1 MSHRRGRHR
10 ARPAAS
16 RRRQLIALSAACA
29 LAATGLEV
37 LTAEPGAPA
46 PGADAAP
53 AADVTRAAAGGVSRD
68 YVRTAPSL
76 PASASPSAVPLPPS
90 PSPSSAS
97 PKPPAPVAGLDRA
110 QMANAGTIVQV
121 GKRRGLPKRALVV
134 AIATALQESDL
145 RNVASPA
152 VPESL
157 EYPHQGE
164 EVDHDS
170 VGIFQQRPSQGW
182 GTVAQLMD
190 PGYAAGQFFDRLV
203 LVPDWADLS
212 VTEAAQAVQR
222 SAFPDAYAQ
231 HESVATQV
239 VAALA

>member
-1 MSHRRGRHR
+1 
-10 ARPAAS
+10 
-16 RRRQLIALSAACA
+16 
-29 LAATGLEV
+29 V
-37 LTAEPGAPA
+37 LTAEPGSPA
-46 PGADAAP
+46 SGADAAP
-53 AADVTRAAAGGVSRD
+53 AADVTRAAGNDVSRD

-76 PASASPSAVPLPPS
+76 PATASAVPVPSSLSPSA
-90 PSPSSAS
+90 A
-97 PKPPAPVAGLDRA
+97 PKPPVPVAGLDRA
-110 QMANAGTIVQV
+110 QMANAAAIVAV
-121 GKRRGLPKRALVV
+121 GKGRRLPRRALVI

-170 VGIFQQRPSQGW
+170 VGVFQQRPSQGW

-190 PGYAAGQFFDRLV
+190 PGYSAGLFFDRLV

-212 VTEAAQAVQR
+212 LTAAAQAVQR
-222 SAFPDAYAQ
+222 SAFPDAYAK

-239 VAALA
+239 VSALA